1 MSIYLSNFRL
11 TKGEEKG
18 DITGIFSTRS
28 LNARYFKSDIAKN
41 KVDNISNSSVIK
53 RGTVLIMKGVPQSI
67 FIVLTVFKKAG
78 KKYFQKNG
86 ENAQWLYKKGD
97 EREFKFQLA
106 EIVQNSE
113 SDIWRIRPYC
123 DVVDGCNF
131 RKTHRV
137 ILLEDIEKVVT
148 HVDY

>member
-1 MSIYLSNFRL
+1 M
-11 TKGEEKG
+11 
-18 DITGIFSTRS
+18 
-28 LNARYFKSDIAKN
+28 
-41 KVDNISNSSVIK
+41 IK